1 MIYKGNI
8 CDGCGKAFEENDDIV
23 VCPDCATPQHRECY
37 EKNDKCVNSHLHG
50 EDWSWKGQ
58 TVRSVP
64 SILNKN
70 KEEKPDIE
78 TSPCPNCGHENPKGA
93 KECENCSMKLVV
105 FGIDLATEIKEQNR
119 PPQNKGQNKNIP
131 SYDAPFT
138 LGVGEGFENE
148 EAPVRTEN
156 TEQTDIPFP
165 PSAEQVEK
173 SVIEN
178 MMRSGRETYQNS
190 TVGGVHIKLL
200 ASLLGSNAYKYIEK
214 FKRMELGK
222 KVSFNWASFFF
233 SPYWFFYRKLYK
245 IGIVF
250 MTVSVALTVLFMPS
264 YVEFS
269 EFMMRIAENPEAF
282 AAMDEAAFNLFYD
295 EYMSQLLPMAA
306 MGILQFVLHIVA
318 GFAAN
323 PLLKKETLK
332 NAKTVIQA
340 KTKGEAAMLVSKL
353 GGVSALA
360 LLGAFVAEEAVSM
373 LISYLMF

>member
-1 MIYKGNI
+1 MIYKGSI

-37 EKNDKCVNSHLHG
+37 EKNDRCVNAHLHG
-50 EDWSWKGQ
+50 EDWNWKGQ
-58 TVRSVP
+58 AVRSVP
-64 SILNKN
+64 SIFNKAE
-70 KEEKPDIE
+70 EEKKEVE

-93 KECENCSMKLVV
+93 KECEQCSMKLVV
-105 FGIDLATEIKEQNR
+105 FGIDLATEIKEQNS
-119 PPQNKGQNKNIP
+119 PSQNNGQNKTGIP
-131 SYDAPFT
+131 HYDAPFT

-148 EAPVRTEN
+148 EADVSTEN
-156 TEQTDIPFP
+156 AEQAPFP

-178 MMRSGRETYQNS
+178 MMRSGHEAYRNS
-190 TVGGVHIKLL
+190 TVDGVHIGLL
-200 ASLLGSNAYKYIEK
+200 ASLLGPNAYKYIEK
-214 FKRMELGK
+214 FKKMEFGK

-250 MTVSVALTVLFMPS
+250 MTVSLALIILFMPS
-264 YVEFS
+264 YIEFS
-269 EFMMRIAENPEAF
+269 DFMMRIAENPETF

-295 EYMSQLLPMAA
+295 EYMSQILPIAA
-306 MGILQFVLHIVA
+306 MGVLQFVLHIVA
-318 GFAAN
+318 GFVAN
-323 PLLKKETLK
+323 PLLKKKTLK
-332 NAKTVIQA
+332 NARTVIGA
-340 KTKGEAAMLVSKL
+340 KTKGEAAMLVAKL

>member
-8 CDGCGKAFEENDDIV
+8 CDGCGKVFDENDDIV

-37 EKNDKCVNSHLHG
+37 EKNNSCVNAHLHG
-50 EDWSWKGQ
+50 ENWNWEGQ
-58 TVRSVP
+58 TENSAP
-64 SILNKN
+64 SIFNKN
-70 KEEKPDIE
+70 NEEKKEVE
-78 TSPCPNCGHENPKGA
+78 TSPCPNCGHENLKGA
-93 KECENCSMKLVV
+93 KECEQCSMKLVV
-105 FGIDLATEIKEQNR
+105 FGIDLADEIKQQNNSANTEN
-119 PPQNKGQNKNIP
+119 QNNNI
-131 SYDAPFT
+131 SHYDSPFT

-148 EAPVRTEN
+148 EAPEN
-156 TEQTDIPFP
+156 TENAGKTPFP

-178 MMRSGRETYQNS
+178 MMRSGQEAYNNS
-190 TVGGVHIKLL
+190 TVDGVHVNLL
-200 ASLLGSNAYKYIEK
+200 ASLLGPNAYKYIEK
-214 FKRMELGK
+214 FKKMESGK

-250 MTVSVALTVLFMPS
+250 MTVSLALTILFMPS
-264 YVEFS
+264 YIEFS
-269 EFMMRIAENPEAF
+269 DFMVRIAENADAF
-282 AAMDEAAFNLFYD
+282 AAMDEAAFNLFYE
-295 EYMSQLLPMAA
+295 EYMSMVLPMAA
-306 MGILQFVLHIVA
+306 MGVLQFVLHIVA
-318 GFAAN
+318 GFVAN

-332 NAKTVIQA
+332 NAKTVIGA
-340 KTKGEAAMLVSKL
+340 KTKGEAAMLVAKL